1 MPTTRIFPDLFLN
14 PIHPSPTQHQLEEFR
29 RRKAEAK
36 HASRKGVVVD
46 DPQRPAAATL
56 TELDD
61 SRNADAGASDDLPP
75 PPLGPP
81 PVVPFPGASVTPDT
95 LRELAPE
102 TPFVSSPPPAPPQ
115 PTPFVPTRVTNP
127 PAFEHPEAS
136 LVPTNENYT
145 LNPQTTSFGSIETST
160 HPGEAMGNGDGSR
173 LDDARELE
181 ARANAALQSEVD
193 TARAEL
199 EAERSKLERV
209 GRLLVEAQEMA
220 ETASAR
226 ADAADAVAV
235 EMRTDLAKMQADLSS
250 AALARETLA
259 SQIELAKQ
267 QARAETERVRATLAE
282 QIETLAKKNEDL
294 TSKVSKAVKKGKG
307 IETEKKALEAE
318 LGGLRVLAAVP
329 VEAPPVDTA
338 SLDAVKTEAD
348 AR

>member
-127 PAFEHPEAS
+127 PAFEYPKPADDEFRVDRDIHAPRGS
-136 LVPTNENYT
+136 DGQRRRIT
-145 LNPQTTSFGSIETST
+145 FGRRT
-160 HPGEAMGNGDGSR
+160 
-173 LDDARELE
+173 
-181 ARANAALQSEVD
+181 RA
-193 TARAEL
+193 
-199 EAERSKLERV
+199 
-209 GRLLVEAQEMA
+209 
-220 ETASAR
+220 
-226 ADAADAVAV
+226 
-235 EMRTDLAKMQADLSS
+235 
-250 AALARETLA
+250 
-259 SQIELAKQ
+259 
-267 QARAETERVRATLAE
+267 
-282 QIETLAKKNEDL
+282 
-294 TSKVSKAVKKGKG
+294 
-307 IETEKKALEAE
+307 
-318 LGGLRVLAAVP
+318 
-329 VEAPPVDTA
+329 
-338 SLDAVKTEAD
+338 
-348 AR
+348 